1 MKLGAIAVLALSII
15 FQGCT
20 TTTKIVP
27 AGKDTFIVAGSDG
40 VSHGSMIKIQLYVE
54 ATAHCSSVGKELQPT
69 NESVSA
75 DAAEL
80 RFRCLDANDPEYH
93 RPVMEPE
100 PNIKIESK

>member
-1 MKLGAIAVLALSII
+1 MKLGAIAALALSII
-15 FQGCT
+15 VQGC

-27 AGKDTFIVAGSDG
+27 AGKDTFIIVGSG
-40 VSHGSMIKIQLYVE
+40 FSGSMIKTQLYVE

-93 RPVMEPE
+93 RPVMESVPD
-100 PNIKIESK
+100 IKIESK